1 MIAILSQYSVLCLSS
16 AMGIYAMAFVFFAI
30 DLARRASLA
39 DGESIEVVQ
48 EAERVASA
56 AAADRAASGKATVAA
71 AGSGRTATLSRIGSR
86 VEDEVYRAPARSKTM
101 RIGFS
106 LTLLGFVLHLAATV
120 LRGVAAGRVPWAN
133 MYEFSMTGTLII
145 IGVFLAVQLR
155 WDLRFLGAFITGLVL
170 VLLGIATVN
179 YYVAVVPLPPAL
191 QSYWLVIH
199 VLVAI
204 LGTAFFALGFA
215 LSVTQLLQARRE
227 SSGDSPRSVLRF
239 LRTLPSS
246 LTLENLAYRVTILGF
261 ILWTFT
267 LIAGAVWAEKAW
279 GRYWGWDTK
288 EVWTFIIWTIYAGY
302 IHARAT
308 RGWRGTP
315 SAWLAIVGFA
325 AVMFNFGVVNVFFKG
340 LHAYS
345 GLDTGM

>member
-1 MIAILSQYSVLCLSS
+1 
-16 AMGIYAMAFVFFAI
+16 MGVYALAFVFFAI

-39 DGESIEVVQ
+39 DGESIEVVK

-56 AAADRAASGKATVAA
+56 AAADRAASGRATVAGPGA
-71 AGSGRTATLSRIGSR
+71 GRTATLSRIASR
-86 VEDEVYRAPARSKTM
+86 VEDEVYNAPARSTAM

-106 LTLLGFVLHLAATV
+106 LTLLAFVLHLAATV

-170 VLLGIATVN
+170 VLLGVATVN
-179 YYVAVVPLPPAL
+179 YYVAIVPLPPAL

-227 SSGDSPRSVLRF
+227 TADESPRSILRF
-239 LRTLPSS
+239 LRTLPSA
-246 LTLENLAYRVTILGF
+246 LTLENLAYRVTIIGF

-345 GLDTGM
+345 GLSTGM